1 MASQNDLFDML
12 NISKQTD
19 SNSTESLVKTS
30 VEAHKKPVQQ
40 QQQQQQQ
47 QQPNQQMLT
56 GLQKELYNLMGDSM
70 PPAMLTS
77 NKRQQLKPSPSKASP
92 WMKQKFK
99 PSTDSKIVLKH
110 WVRGIQK
117 DQKDELEISKFES
130 YNHAYTIPNFSEEE
144 FDAFMNTETQQ
155 NSNNACGIDEVREKQ
170 AQHVAT
176 KDANDSEPLSA
187 LEKHA
192 SPKIIS
198 KSKADG
204 TLKYRLTFDEVQYL
218 FDLVKT
224 YDMKWIVIHDRYD
237 FAGKQRTIEDL
248 KDIFYLVC
256 QRYFSNK
263 DPDNIEFQK
272 LLSFPKEKEVQRKAY
287 LSRLLSRT
295 SAEVAEEEALV
306 IEAKKFEMAAKK
318 TSVER
323 EQLLQL
329 LDSPV
334 PLESIDITE
343 FMTSQGLHNFYCSL
357 MGDKTRKRKYDS
369 VPENPWMKQQQ
380 RFKTQKTKKFEDES
394 ASKKKHQQQQQQHQQ
409 NLQKTDKNSDIAA
422 PLFEGTHGRNS
433 VEASQPE
440 NIITQLLHEFDQDER
455 KNLGI
460 RLHENKLSPGVFLRS
475 TKISSFKPATQNK
488 VQAVLNEMKIPL
500 RPVMTTF
507 DVIKKNDELLKKITH
522 LLELKKQVDK
532 LEAELKIRK

>member
-12 NISKQTD
+12 NISKQHD
-19 SNSTESLVKTS
+19 PNSAESVAETS
-30 VEAHKKPVQQ
+30 VETHKRPVQLLQQ
-40 QQQQQQQ
+40 QQH
-47 QQPNQQMLT
+47 QPNQQMLT
-56 GLQKELYNLMGDSM
+56 GIQKELYNLMGDTM
-70 PPAMLTS
+70 PPTMLTS
-77 NKRQQLKPSPSKASP
+77 NKKQHSKLSASKASP

-99 PSTDSKIVLKH
+99 PLADSKVVLEH
-110 WVRGIQK
+110 WVRGTQP
-117 DQKDELEISKFES
+117 QQTNELATSKFAT
-130 YNHAYTIPNFSEEE
+130 YNHTYTVPTFSAEEFYTFMNIDTQEDSSNTPNRNEVGENKEE
-144 FDAFMNTETQQ
+144 FDGKKDTTVNEPVQAVTKHVTPKT
-155 NSNNACGIDEVREKQ
+155 NSELKSDG
-170 AQHVAT
+170 
-176 KDANDSEPLSA
+176 A
-187 LEKHA
+187 LKN
-192 SPKIIS
+192 S
-198 KSKADG
+198 
-204 TLKYRLTFDEVQYL
+204 LTFDEVQYL
-218 FDLVKT
+218 FDLVKA
-224 YDMKWIVIHDRYD
+224 YDMKWIVIHDRYE
-237 FAGKQRTIEDL
+237 FAGKERTIEDL
-248 KDIFYLVC
+248 KDMFYLVC
-256 QRYFSNK
+256 QKYFSHKEPNNT
-263 DPDNIEFQK
+263 DLQK
-272 LLSFPKEKEVQRKAY
+272 LLSFPKEKEIQRKKY

-318 TSVER
+318 TSIER

-343 FMTSQGLHNFYCSL
+343 FMTSQGLYNFYCSL
-357 MGDKTRKRKYDS
+357 MGDKTRKRRYDA

-380 RFKTQKTKKFEDES
+380 RFKTQKTKKFEDDSEFGVPS
-394 ASKKKHQQQQQQHQQ
+394 
-409 NLQKTDKNSDIAA
+409 TEDT
-422 PLFEGTHGRNS
+422 PGRSS
-433 VEASQPE
+433 VEVSQPE

-500 RPVMTTF
+500 RPVMPTF